1 MSITVNCVH
10 SKERTEKS
18 ANELL
23 SIKVGGLSGP
33 GLGLAD
39 INMQRASFPLNF
51 SFFLLV
57 VSIHVSELKCKFLC
71 QLSILEFQDTL

>member
-1 MSITVNCVH
+1 MSSTVNCIH

-23 SIKVGGLSGP
+23 SIEVRGLSGP

-39 INMQRASFPLNF
+39 INMQRASFPLNY
-51 SFFLLV
+51 SFFLLA
-57 VSIHVSELKCKFLC
+57 VSIHVSKLRCKFLR
-71 QLSILEFQDTL
+71 